1 MFLYI
6 SRCRSALCLHKTVG
20 AAIVVVQRLLLIASK
35 KYILRHKTRSR
46 ECLYFLMK
54 RYYWPKKATK
64 LSIMRTNH
72 LDILEDCRRCN
83 LKTSQGRIFG
93 VTQIQFTYNYCSDT
107 STWFNNQ
114 DDSFFTYFGRNKLF
128 FLELT
133 RVGSCQLK
141 ARDKIRSHSISQYQ
155 QSLNLKWGELNTK

>member
-1 MFLYI
+1 MYR
-6 SRCRSALCLHKTVG
+6 SRCRSAHCQLKTLG
-20 AAIVVVQRLLLIASK
+20 AAIAVVDRLLLHASK
-35 KYILRHKTRSR
+35 IYILRHKPPSR
-46 ECLYFLMK
+46 EFVVFSHEAILLT
-54 RYYWPKKATK
+54 KKATK

-114 DDSFFTYFGRNKLF
+114 DDRFLHILVGTNFFFRANSCWQLSTY
-128 FLELT
+128 
-133 RVGSCQLK
+133 S
-141 ARDKIRSHSISQYQ
+141 A
-155 QSLNLKWGELNTK
+155 